1 MHKAFPPQEVLI
13 SKTKVFLFFLLLSL
27 YQGEGD
33 LVEVVISWEIVG
45 QFRKKGG
52 VV

>member
-13 SKTKVFLFFLLLSL
+13 SKTKVFLSFFLLLSL
-27 YQGEGD
+27 YQGEGE

-52 VV
+52 

>member
-13 SKTKVFLFFLLLSL
+13 SKTKVLLFSFAQSVS
-27 YQGEGD
+27 GGGD

-52 VV
+52 